1 MSGSI
6 NWQVQPRFS
15 SHHPKRFLVK
25 IYPNHSTSHIHGVPE
40 LLSSERFSTLTTSE
54 IQKPS
59 TSGRFRAKNRIRRK
73 GVWPRN
79 MQKTFQIDKVPWD
92 AVGFGFMNQMHNW
105 RGTLIHNLAMR
116 RKNYSEWNM
125 SYDPTWIPPG
135 SHHDPTWIPP
145 ESHMYPITIPHGSHH
160 DPTCVDTIYKEC
172 FGM

>member
-1 MSGSI
+1 MSGARHNCDETFELFKIFNIFNNVRVDKLAKFNLDSLPTI
-6 NWQVQPRFS
+6 
-15 SHHPKRFLVK
+15 PKRFLVK

-59 TSGRFRAKNRIRRK
+59 TSGSFRAKNRIRRK

-116 RKNYSEWNM
+116 RKNYSERNVN
-125 SYDPTWIPPG
+125 YDPTWIPPV
-135 SHHDPTWIPP
+135 WIR
-145 ESHMYPITIPHGSHH
+145 
-160 DPTCVDTIYKEC
+160 
-172 FGM
+172 